1 MWWQVEVACQPKSGL
16 QTADNVHRVWKGKSE
31 DKDTREITVSNN
43 KGEKCKG
50 DKSQNCDY

>member
-31 DKDTREITVSNN
+31 DKDNREITVSNN
-43 KGEKCKG
+43 KGEKWKG
-50 DKSQNCDY
+50 DKSQNYDY